1 MLTGLQL
8 AYTLP
13 AAMIAIFAG
22 AATIAFFVMI
32 PINFFE
38 KKRERDRWREY
49 HLKDKSDHDLFVMAF
64 SETVKTALDAL
75 KGFGRGVRTAVLY
88 IIPFFAIGLASA
100 AAVFWVVLNVVK
112 AILATVLGGLPI

>member
-13 AAMIAIFAG
+13 AVLLAFFSAV
-22 AATIAFFVMI
+22 ATIAFFVMI
-32 PINFFE
+32 PINFFD
-38 KKRERDRWREY
+38 KKKERDRWREY
-49 HLKDKSDHDLFVMAF
+49 HLKDKTDHELFIMACT
-64 SETVKTALDAL
+64 EAVKTALDVL
-75 KGFGRGVRTAVLY
+75 KGIGKGIRTAVLY

>member
-13 AAMIAIFAG
+13 AVLLAFFSAV
-22 AATIAFFVMI
+22 ATIAFFVMI
-32 PINFFE
+32 PINFFD
-38 KKRERDRWREY
+38 KKKERDRWREY
-49 HLKDKSDHDLFVMAF
+49 HLKDKTDHELFIMAF
-64 SETVKTALDAL
+64 TEAVKTALDVL
-75 KGFGRGVRTAVLY
+75 KGIGKGIRTAVLY

-100 AAVFWVVLNVVK
+100 AAGFWGVLYVVK